1 MRGRGAT
8 YRPHMGGSSKEVRR
22 KDMKGDRGF
31 TLIELLIV
39 ITIIGILAS
48 IAIPRFIGIQNE
60 AKKARTKATL
70 AAIRAGIELAHAK
83 ILATGVNTGTGGPNP
98 DWPTLEE
105 VRRNEL
111 FLATRPES
119 IRGLKI
125 VKTDEQYNTIEN
137 QGLPPCMLPDIPT
150 SMIGRM
156 NDVTRRS
163 LAQATS
169 NPRLADESS
178 CWAYYPGDERDRYGR
193 IVDAIFYVND
203 DRPNTENV
211 DLTNRVP
218 SQW

>member
-1 MRGRGAT
+1 
-8 YRPHMGGSSKEVRR
+8 
-22 KDMKGDRGF
+22 MKGGRGF

-48 IAIPRFIGIQNE
+48 IVVPRFMDVQNE

-70 AAIRAGIELAHAK
+70 AAIRAGIEIAHAK
-83 ILATGVNTGTGGPNP
+83 ILATGLNTGTAGPNP

-105 VRRNEL
+105 VKRNEL
-111 FLATRPES
+111 FLETRPDS
-119 IRGLKI
+119 VRGLKI
-125 VKTDEQYNTIEN
+125 VKSSEQYIEASEH
-137 QGLPPCMLPDIPT
+137 GRLPPCMLPDTPPG
-150 SMIGRM
+150 MAGRL
-156 NDVTRRS
+156 NEVVRRS
-163 LAQATS
+163 LAQATT

-203 DRPNTENV
+203 DRTDTENV
-211 DLTNRVP
+211 DLTDRVP